1 MAHTRCMKVHPWT
14 FRADVVPG
22 KYPTI
27 EQELATYFGVYLV
40 DGVFTDFVDD
50 AVRVLRAMGLR

>member
-1 MAHTRCMKVHPWT
+1 MKRFRT
-14 FRADVVPG
+14 FG
-22 KYPTI
+22 
-27 EQELATYFGVYLV
+27 LV